1 MALPVDV
8 SSIDVLRDFRAQL
21 CRFGE
26 DCKNGLAAAEMEISR
41 MVDWLTNDR
50 RLYWQAEIR
59 RRQENLSQAKAD
71 MHRKRTSQMFGQDAS
86 LAEQRENLRVA
97 KFRLEEAEEKLE
109 HVRRWAQP
117 LQQAIMEYRGQSRP
131 LADMLDSEH
140 ENNLALLDRMI
151 TALEEYVGSSPVS
164 TDYVRE
170 MRDSRRASGAD
181 APAATTSP
189 DQDEALEAGEGE
201 TSDGKV
207 RDEAESDEGPGKG
220 RAEG

>member
-8 SSIDVLRDFRAQL
+8 SSIDVIRDFRAQL

-59 RRQENLSQAKAD
+59 RRQEDLSQAKAE

-109 HVRRWAQP
+109 RVRRWAQP
-117 LQQAIMEYRGQSRP
+117 LQHAIMEYRGQSRP

-151 TALEEYVGSSPVS
+151 SALEEYVASAPVS

-170 MRDSRRASGAD
+170 MKDQQRAARAAAPE
-181 APAATTSP
+181 APAASSP
-189 DQDEALEAGEGE
+189 DEAP
-201 TSDGKV
+201 V
-207 RDEAESDEGPGKG
+207 
-220 RAEG
+220 AEGGEKPDAAGPPAAAPDGGREEG